1 MSDELLIGPTDFY
14 HRGDQGSLFKVYS
27 SLDASQ
33 EVIETRGPRVYLT
46 FSLLFFFLL
55 FGLEGC
61 TKLMVPNWIPFFFP
75 NSKLGSKIG
84 PICRLELNL
93 GFQIPF
99 LVEDIRIKY
108 PFAT

>member
-46 FSLLFFFLL
+46 FSLLFFFSFWLRGVHQNYGPEL
-55 FGLEGC
+55 D
-61 TKLMVPNWIPFFFP
+61 PFFF
-75 NSKLGSKIG
+75 S
-84 PICRLELNL
+84 
-93 GFQIPF
+93 
-99 LVEDIRIKY
+99 
-108 PFAT
+108 